1 MVRGRRDPGRGPTGL
16 LSARPMRAVL
26 LRRHGPPHVL
36 RVEDVPDPVAGPG
49 QVSVRLEAVGINY
62 AEVLSRRGLY
72 GWAPKMP
79 YVLGM
84 EGAGRID
91 GVGEGVT
98 RAVGE
103 AVVVGTKHGAYAERV
118 VVPSA
123 QARPTVPG
131 FTVEEDAAFA
141 VNWMTAWVSLMEM
154 GRLRSTDRVLVS
166 PAGGG
171 VGTAAVRIAASAGC
185 EVIALAGGEE
195 KLTRIRELGVRETVN
210 YRRPGWEARLAE
222 LARGRPIDLAL
233 EMVGGNVFPAVA
245 QALAPF
251 GRAVVAGYASLDY
264 SLWKPWTW
272 WSAWRGTPRMGLEQ
286 MYRRSIG
293 LLSTHLGYLLED
305 EERMGRVWDD
315 LVAFTVAHGLRP
327 VVGHVLPF
335 EDVAEA
341 HRLLESRG
349 TYGKVVLR
357 LASPAGD
364 LL

>member
-1 MVRGRRDPGRGPTGL
+1 MVRGRRDPGRSPTGL
-16 LSARPMRAVL
+16 LSALSMRAVL
-26 LRRHGPPHVL
+26 LRRHGPPRVL
-36 RVEDVPDPVAGPG
+36 RVEDVPAPVPGPG

-62 AEVLSRRGLY
+62 AEILSRRGLY

-91 GVGEGVT
+91 VVGEGVT
-98 RAVGE
+98 RSVGE

-123 QARPTVPG
+123 RARPAVPG
-131 FTVEEDAAFA
+131 FTVEENAAFG

-171 VGTAAVRIAASAGC
+171 VGTAAVRIAAGAGC
-185 EVIALAGGEE
+185 EVVALAGSEE
-195 KLTRIRELGVRETVN
+195 KLTRVGELGASETIN
-210 YRRPGWEARLAE
+210 YRRPGWQGRLDE
-222 LARGRPIDLAL
+222 VTVGGRIDLAL
-233 EMVGGNVFPAVA
+233 EMVGGDVFPAVA
-245 QALAPF
+245 RALAPF
-251 GRAVVAGYASLDY
+251 GRVVVAGYASLDY

-272 WSAWRGTPRMGLEQ
+272 WSAWRGMPRMGLEQ
-286 MYRRSIG
+286 MYRGSIG

-305 EERMGRVWDD
+305 EARMRRVWDD
-315 LVAFTVAHGLRP
+315 LVSFTLARGLRP

-335 EDVAEA
+335 ESVAEA
-341 HRLLESRG
+341 HRLVESRRS
-349 TYGKVVLR
+349 YGKVVLR
-357 LASPAGD
+357 LAPPTMD
-364 LL
+364 VP